1 MAFIT
6 KISKDPL
13 GEFTIKFSTRTG
25 RFSIDNWPAEVLGK
39 KIETSTIPLLSWDD
53 VNKELDRI
61 KDDYL
66 HNVTLQR
73 IVIVIQ
79 IKTSESDFMVVK
91 KKWKSKDQNGFENV
105 RASDFMEDS
114 EGFELKWYIAEEYLY
129 PRGALMYKIIEG
141 NKNNR
146 IDRKLIN
153 IKYQLFSEWNG
164 EIRMITYRKDL
175 HEFLKSMDQK
185 ISDMLKQMVA
195 YFDIDEQKFLENIEK
210 SKFNLLS
217 LNE

>member
-6 KISKDPL
+6 KISRDPL
-13 GEFTIKFSTRTG
+13 GEFTIKFSTKTG
-25 RFSIDNWPAEVLGK
+25 RFIIDNWPAEVLEK
-39 KIETSTIPLLSWDD
+39 KIDVSTIPLLTWDD

-61 KDDYL
+61 KADYL

-73 IVIVIQ
+73 TVIVIQ
-79 IKTSESDFMVVK
+79 IKTSESDYTVVK
-91 KKWKSKDQNGFENV
+91 KKWKSTEPDGFENV
-105 RASDFMEDS
+105 KTSDFLDDS

-129 PRGALMYKIIEG
+129 PRGKLMYKIIEG

-146 IDRKLIN
+146 IDRKSIN

-195 YFDIDEQKFLENIEK
+195 YFDIDEQKFLDNIEK